1 MSLRILLLCHSFN
14 SLSQRLFAELRARGH
29 TLSVELDI
37 ADSVTE
43 EAVALARP
51 DLVLAPFLK
60 RRIPAAVWQRVPC
73 FVVHPGPPGDQG
85 PSALDWAVRNR
96 EAQWGVTVLQADG
109 AFDAGP
115 VWAHARFPMRAANKG
130 SLYRREVTRA
140 ALQATLEAVE
150 RFASGERVAP
160 AERFAAGPPQGESAP
175 EGLGAAAPD
184 VPAHVWTAPSGVDS
198 GNALLSDPRSGG
210 VWGRGWKAVMK
221 QADRAIDWSRDD
233 TATVMA
239 RLRCADGQPG
249 VRDALWG
256 QACYL
261 GDAHQASDATL
272 AEFAEREPGELLA
285 VRDGALLRRTVDGG
299 VWIGQARRADPPGTA
314 PGQGHFKQVAA
325 ELFAPQAAA
334 LPQRPVPL
342 ERTDDEWAELRYTE
356 HGPEGARVGCLR
368 FDFCNGAMGTGRCER
383 LRAALLAVRQR
394 PTQVLLLMGGEGFFS
409 NGIDLNRIEA
419 AAHRPGDSAADE
431 SWRNIQAMDDV
442 ALAVLETTDR
452 LTVSVMR
459 GNAGAGGVFLA
470 LAADQV
476 WAHDSVVLNPHY
488 KNMGNLYGSEYWTY
502 LLPRRL
508 GEAGARDLMAGR
520 LPLRAADAQRM
531 GLIDAC
537 DDGPREGLEERVL
550 ARALALAGSYNR
562 PEQVA
567 AKQARR
573 AADEAQCPLA
583 RYREQE
589 LARMHRNFYGFDPS
603 YHVARHHFVHKLP
616 HAWTPRHLATHR

>member
-14 SLSQRLFAELRARGH
+14 SLSQRLYAELRARGH

-43 EAVALARP
+43 EAVAMARP

-85 PSALDWAVRNR
+85 PSALDWAVRDR
-96 EAQWGVTVLQADG
+96 RPHWGVTVLQADG
-109 AFDAGP
+109 EFDAGP
-115 VWAHARFPMRAANKG
+115 VWAHATFDMRPATKG

-140 ALQATLEAVE
+140 ALQATLAAVE
-150 RFASGERVAP
+150 RFAGGEREAP
-160 AERFAAGPPQGESAP
+160 PSDLPTP
-175 EGLGAAAPD
+175 TWN
-184 VPAHVWTAPSGVDS
+184 PAMT
-198 GNALLSDPRSGG
+198 
-210 VWGRGWKAVMK
+210 
-221 QADRAIDWSRDD
+221 QADRAIGWSHDD

-239 RLRCADGQPG
+239 KLRCADGQPG
-249 VRDALWG
+249 VLDALWG
-256 QACYL
+256 QACHL
-261 GDAHQASDATL
+261 GDAHEASATTL
-272 AEFAEREPGELLA
+272 AEFAGSAPGDLLA

-299 VWIGQARRADPPGTA
+299 VWIGQARLADPPGTV
-314 PGQGHFKQVAA
+314 PGQGHFKQAAA
-325 ELFAPQAAA
+325 ELFAIEAAA

-342 ERTDDEWAELRYTE
+342 MRPDDEWAELRYTE
-356 HGPEGARVGCLR
+356 HGPEGARVGCLS

-383 LRAALLAVRQR
+383 LRAALLDVRER

-419 AAHRPGDSAADE
+419 AAHRAGDSAADE

-476 WAHDSVVLNPHY
+476 WAHEGVVLNPHY

-508 GEAGARDLMAGR
+508 GEAGARELMAGR
-520 LPLRAADAQRM
+520 LPLRAADAQRL

-537 DDGPREGLEERVL
+537 DDGPREGHENRVIE
-550 ARALALAGSYNR
+550 RALALAGSYNHS
-562 PEQVA
+562 EQVA

-573 AADEAQCPLA
+573 AADEAHCPLA

>member
-29 TLSVELDI
+29 TISVELDI

-43 EAVALARP
+43 EAVALAQP

-60 RRIPAAVWQRVPC
+60 RRIPASVWQRVPC

-85 PSALDWAVRNR
+85 PSALDWAVRDR
-96 EAQWGVTVLQADG
+96 EARWGVTVLQADG
-109 AFDAGP
+109 EFDAGP
-115 VWAHARFPMRAANKG
+115 VWAHAGFVMRPATKG

-140 ALQATLEAVE
+140 ALEATLAAV
-150 RFASGERVAP
+150 
-160 AERFAAGPPQGESAP
+160 ERFAAGPLQGESAP
-175 EGLGAAAPD
+175 GSGKD
-184 VPAHVWTAPSGVDS
+184 QGPSLSWG
-198 GNALLSDPRSGG
+198 SDPRSGG
-210 VWGRGWKAVMK
+210 ASGLGWKPLMK
-221 QADRAIDWSRDD
+221 QADRAIDWSRDG
-233 TATVMA
+233 TATVLA

-249 VRDALWG
+249 VLDALWG

-261 GDAHQASDATL
+261 GDAHEASAE
-272 AEFAEREPGELLA
+272 AVVEFADRAPGGLLA

-299 VWIGQARRADPPGTA
+299 VWIGQARLADPPGTA
-314 PGQGHFKQVAA
+314 PGQGHFKQAAA

-342 ERTDDEWAELRYTE
+342 MRPDGEWGELRYTE
-356 HGPEGARVGCLR
+356 HGPEGARVGCLS
-368 FDFCNGAMGTGRCER
+368 FDFCNGAMSTDRCER
-383 LRAALLAVRQR
+383 LHAALRQVRER
-394 PTQVLLLMGGEGFFS
+394 PVQVLLLSGGEGFFS
-409 NGIDLNRIEA
+409 NGIDLNSIEA
-419 AAHRPGDSAADE
+419 AAHRPGDSAADA

-442 ALAVLETTDR
+442 ALAVLEMTDR

-476 WAHDSVVLNPHY
+476 WAHGSVVLNPHY

-520 LPLRAADAQRM
+520 LPLLAAEAQRM
-531 GLIDAC
+531 GLVDAC
-537 DDGPREGLEERVL
+537 DDGPREGLEARVL

-562 PEQVA
+562 SEQLA

-573 AADEAQCPLA
+573 AADEAHCPLA

-616 HAWTPRHLATHR
+616 HAWTPRHLAIHR

>member
-1 MSLRILLLCHSFN
+1 MPLRILLLCHSFN

-29 TLSVELDI
+29 QLSVELDI

-60 RRIPAAVWQRVPC
+60 RRIPASVWQRVPC

-85 PSALDWAVRNR
+85 PSALDWAVRDR
-96 EAQWGVTVLQADG
+96 RPRWGVTLLQADG
-109 AFDAGP
+109 GFDAGP
-115 VWAHARFPMRAANKG
+115 VWAHAAFDMRPATKG
-130 SLYRREVTRA
+130 GLYRREVTRA
-140 ALQATLEAVE
+140 ALQATLEAVA
-150 RFASGERVAP
+150 RFAGGERMAP
-160 AERFAAGPPQGESAP
+160 PSALP
-175 EGLGAAAPD
+175 T
-184 VPAHVWTAPSGVDS
+184 PAWNPA
-198 GNALLSDPRSGG
+198 
-210 VWGRGWKAVMK
+210 MK

-239 RLRCADGQPG
+239 KLRCADGQPG
-249 VRDALWG
+249 VLDALWG
-256 QACYL
+256 QSCYL
-261 GDAHQASDATL
+261 GDAHEASAATL
-272 AEFAEREPGELLA
+272 AEFAGRAPGELLA

-299 VWIGQARRADPPGTA
+299 VWIGQARLADPPGTA

-325 ELFAPQAAA
+325 ELFATEAAA
-334 LPQRPVPL
+334 LPQRPAPL
-342 ERTDDEWAELRYTE
+342 VRPDDEWAELRYTE
-356 HGPEGARVGCLR
+356 HGPEGARVGCLS
-368 FDFCNGAMGTGRCER
+368 FDFCNGAMGTERCER
-383 LRAALLAVRQR
+383 LRASLLEVRER

-419 AAHRPGDSAADE
+419 AAHRAGDSAADE
-431 SWRNIQAMDDV
+431 SWRNIQVMDDV

-476 WAHDSVVLNPHY
+476 WAHEGVVLNPHY

-508 GEAGARDLMAGR
+508 GEAGARELMAGR
-520 LPLRAADAQRM
+520 LPLRAADALRM

-537 DDGPREGLEERVL
+537 DEGPREGYETRVIE
-550 ARALALAGSYNR
+550 RALALAGSYNHC
-562 PEQVA
+562 EQVVT
-567 AKQARR
+567 KQDRR
-573 AADEAQCPLA
+573 SADEAHCPLA

>member
-29 TLSVELDI
+29 VLSVELDI

-43 EAVALARP
+43 EAVALFRP
-51 DLVLAPFLK
+51 DLLLAPFLK
-60 RRIPAAVWQRVPC
+60 RRIPVSVWRRVPC

-85 PSALDWAVRNR
+85 PSALDWAVRDR
-96 EAQWGVTVLQADG
+96 AAQWGVTVLQADG
-109 AFDAGP
+109 EFDAGP
-115 VWAHARFPMRAANKG
+115 VWAHASFPMRETTKG
-130 SLYRREVTRA
+130 HLYRREVTQS
-140 ALQATLEAVE
+140 ALLATLAAV
-150 RFASGERVAP
+150 G
-160 AERFAAGPPQGESAP
+160 RFAAGGREAPPSALP
-175 EGLGAAAPD
+175 T
-184 VPAHVWTAPSGVDS
+184 PA
-198 GNALLSDPRSGG
+198 
-210 VWGRGWKAVMK
+210 WKPLMK
-221 QADRAIDWSRDD
+221 QADRTIDWSSDD

-239 RLRCADGQPG
+239 KLRCADGQPG

-256 QACYL
+256 QACHL
-261 GDAHQASDATL
+261 GDAHEASA
-272 AEFAEREPGELLA
+272 AAIAGFADRAPGELLA

-299 VWIGQARRADPPGTA
+299 VWIGQARLADPPGTA

-325 ELFAPQAAA
+325 RLFVTEAVA

-342 ERTDDEWAELRYTE
+342 MRPADEWAELRYTE
-356 HGPEGARVGCLR
+356 HGPEGARVGCLS
-368 FDFCNGAMGTGRCER
+368 FDFCNGAMSTDRCER
-383 LRAALLAVRQR
+383 LRDALLEVRER
-394 PTQVLLLMGGEGFFS
+394 PTRVLLLMGGEGFFS
-409 NGIDLNRIEA
+409 NGIDLNSIEA

-476 WAHDSVVLNPHY
+476 WAHEAVVLNPHY

-520 LPLRAADAQRM
+520 LPLRAADALRL

-537 DDGPREGLEERVL
+537 DEGPREGLETRVL
-550 ARALALAGSYNR
+550 ERALALAGSYNH

-573 AADEAQCPLA
+573 AADEAYFPLA
-583 RYREQE
+583 RHREQE

-616 HAWTPRHLATHR
+616 HAWTPRHLAIHR